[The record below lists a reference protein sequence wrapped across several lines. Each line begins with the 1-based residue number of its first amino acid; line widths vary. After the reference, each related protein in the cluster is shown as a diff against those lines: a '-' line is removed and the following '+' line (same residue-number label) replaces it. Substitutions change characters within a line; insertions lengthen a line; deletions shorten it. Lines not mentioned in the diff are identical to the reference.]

1 MNNGYKS
8 GSQII
13 FDNENLYSTNRSY
26 NQDVD
31 FTVDYGQKVD
41 TISEAVN
48 SYSLALSMKTNK
60 ESIKKRNRKPI
71 KFEDNE
77 EIFNPIEDCSCTV
90 VDNLHKKKAFNYPQ
104 SEAKVLKEIKTTEKS
119 YGFFQKTLVGL
130 FD

>member
-13 FDNENLYSTNRSY
+13 FDNENLYSANRSY
-26 NQDVD
+26 NQDVE
-31 FTVDYGQKVD
+31 FTVDYAKKLD

-48 SYSLALSMKTNK
+48 TYSLALSMKTNE

-71 KFEDNE
+71 KFADDE
-77 EIFNPIEDCSCTV
+77 EIFNPVEDCSCIV
-90 VDNLHKKKAFNYPQ
+90 VDNLLKKKAFDYPQ
-104 SEAKVLKEIKTTEKS
+104 SEANVVKEIKTTEKS
-119 YGFFQKTLVGL
+119 YGFFQKTLAGL